1 MEVNSHL
8 LVIVAKCDEQAMW
21 MNNFLAGGE
30 KGKHYCKFSLA
41 QGHEL

>member
-21 MNNFLAGGE
+21 MNNFLGG
-30 KGKHYCKFSLA
+30 GGRRGSTIVSFL
-41 QGHEL
+41 